1 VQGLDGQEGRFTE
14 MKHRHMT
21 LKVLAVA
28 AGACGITLTGATLP
42 AGAVIHEQVAAYC
55 SGGGHGVIT
64 NTGELEPPGIA
75 DPTNPKTFG
84 RPVIAN
90 GVVDPSTLTIT
101 DRPAAKF
108 PAGTSVFDANV
119 GTTSPD
125 HPSANCA
132 ALQP

>member
-1 VQGLDGQEGRFTE
+1 
-14 MKHRHMT
+14 MKRALRM
-21 LKVLAVA
+21 LAA
-28 AGACGITLTGATLP
+28 TTGACSVTLALAALP

-64 NTGELEPPGIA
+64 STGELEPPGIA
-75 DPTNPKTFG
+75 DMSKSNFA
-84 RPVIAN
+84 RPVTAN
-90 GVVDPSTLTIT
+90 GVVDDTLTIT
-101 DRPAAKF
+101 DHPAAKF

-119 GTTSPD
+119 GTTAPD